1 MRKPTY
7 VEAFP
12 EFQALGRGVP
22 FLAIWKNRKTAHI
35 DWHEGSLWD
44 YAKFKEA
51 IDGETMSAEL
61 EAAWEHNLPQA
72 GPGARAV
79 LNGGASGGACCIPY
93 EMAEAFWNIVKRHYN
108 QALKEVA
115 TGRERPGGIGS
126 FVATNIRTNHP

>member
-1 MRKPTY
+1 MSKPTY

-51 IDGETMSAEL
+51 IDGETMSTN
-61 EAAWEHNLPQA
+61 W
-72 GPGARAV
+72 
-79 LNGGASGGACCIPY
+79 
-93 EMAEAFWNIVKRHYN
+93 K
-108 QALKEVA
+108 
-115 TGRERPGGIGS
+115 RPGN
-126 FVATNIRTNHP
+126 ATCRGPARSARRPQRKSERRSVLHPV

>member
-1 MRKPTY
+1 MSKPTY

-22 FLAIWKNRKTAHI
+22 FLAIWKNRKSAHI

-61 EAAWEHNLPQA
+61 EAAWEHHLPQA
-72 GPGARAV
+72 GRRARAV
-79 LNGGASGGACCIPY
+79 LNGGASGGACCIPH

-108 QALKEVA
+108 QALKELA
-115 TGRERPGGIGS
+115 TGRDRSGGVVS
-126 FVATNIRTNHP
+126 S

>member
-1 MRKPTY
+1 MSKPTY

-12 EFQALGRGVP
+12 EFQAPGRGVP

-51 IDGETMSAEL
+51 ID
-61 EAAWEHNLPQA
+61 
-72 GPGARAV
+72 
-79 LNGGASGGACCIPY
+79 
-93 EMAEAFWNIVKRHYN
+93 EMAETFRNIVKRHYN

-115 TGRERPGGIGS
+115 TGRERPGGMVCS
-126 FVATNIRTNHP
+126 

>member
-1 MRKPTY
+1 MSKPTY

-61 EAAWEHNLPQA
+61 EAAWERHLPQA

-93 EMAEAFWNIVKRHYN
+93 EMAETFWNIVKRHYN
-108 QALKEVA
+108 QALKEIA
-115 TGRERPGGIGS
+115 TGRERPGGMVRS
-126 FVATNIRTNHP
+126 